1 MSVFVLSEQIEVPVS
16 DLLNFKDDDDFII
29 FVESAVQSCAGVLIY
44 LVKLF
49 WGL

>member
-1 MSVFVLSEQIEVPVS
+1 MSVFALIEVPVS